1 MQKQVMGLV
10 AGAFVSGMAL
20 GGALGYFTGGKG
32 EPGDTAAA
40 GKQLTT
46 AELTERLGDE
56 AAELKETLP
65 KMADAETEWFDV
77 TVGPGAVT
85 TYWYRLVNYNGDGL
99 NAEKFKAN
107 VEPNLTK
114 QICAEPSMRKNMDY
128 GTTYRFNYVGKDRI
142 KVAELEVD
150 RQKCG
155 S

>member
-10 AGAFVSGMAL
+10 TAAFVSGMAL
-20 GGALGYFTGGKG
+20 GGALGYFAAGKG
-32 EPGDTAAA
+32 EQGDTSAV

-56 AAELKETLP
+56 ASELKGTLP

-99 NAEKFKAN
+99 NSEKFKAN
-107 VEPNLTK
+107 VESSLTK
-114 QICAEPSMRKNMDY
+114 QVCAEPSMRENIGY

-155 S
+155 F